1 MPMNLKRRRC
11 CNESVDE
18 MEPQNGRFN
27 DGAPYLVGNCL
38 SLCLSVNL
46 SYHHGILSHFR
57 VDHDKSC
64 WCRTANGCFLHA
76 ELSRW
81 NEFLWAINFELR
93 EASPCRRA
101 LVGFRGGTIP
111 VVSKL
116 QRRHSF
122 ALVHWLPMKYRSMV
136 FVELCEL
143 GIEQDRFLIRECL
156 RLSRD
161 TVHGKQCNSLLYDC
175 LTRDLN
181 DALRSTATAVDML
194 QIMSMRFSSVRV
206 PML

>member
-1 MPMNLKRRRC
+1 MPMNLKRLRC

-18 MEPQNGRFN
+18 MGPQNGRFN
-27 DGAPYLVGNCL
+27 DDVPSLVRNCA
-38 SLCLSVNL
+38 SLCPS
-46 SYHHGILSHFR
+46 GILSQFR

-64 WCRTANGCFLHA
+64 WCSAANGCFLHA

-81 NEFLWAINFELR
+81 NELLWVINFQLR
-93 EASPCRRA
+93 EASLCRWS
-101 LVGFRGGTIP
+101 LVGLRGRTVP

-122 ALVHWLPMKYRSMV
+122 ALVHWLLMNYRCIV
-136 FVELCEL
+136 FVELCES
-143 GIEQDRFLIRECL
+143 GIEQDRFLIRDGL
-156 RLSRD
+156 RLSSD
-161 TVHGKQCNSLLYDC
+161 MVHGKQRNSLLDDY

-181 DALRSTATAVDML
+181 HALRSTVTAVDML